1 MKVDIVMA
9 CMILGERFRLKQ
21 RKTGFNGS
29 PMTTPSKSRF
39 VRVPI
44 TTKVASSNSVQGE
57 VYSIEHYVIKLVSD
71 LRTVQVFFCP
81 VYSAEFI

>member
-21 RKTGFNGS
+21 GKTGCNGS
-29 PMTTPSKSRF
+29 TMTTPSKSRF

-44 TTKVASSNSVQGE
+44 TTKVASSNLNTLQSSSSREGGVLEGA
-57 VYSIEHYVIKLVSD
+57 L
-71 LRTVQVFFCP
+71 QVD
-81 VYSAEFI
+81 